1 MLRLIDSVSTSLPPV
16 LTETPVHDQPP
27 SSRLWRARWPGALLK
42 HDAVTCLGVGL
53 LALIIRLA
61 LLPWIPIP
69 EPVIHD
75 EFSYLLGA
83 ETFAS
88 GRLTNPAHPL
98 WIHFET
104 FHVNQQPTYA
114 TKYPPA
120 QSLVLALGQ
129 RLLGNYWFG
138 VWLSVGFMC
147 ACLTWMLQGWVARR
161 YALMGGLIAIA
172 QWGITGYWIN
182 SYWGGAL
189 GAAGGAL
196 VLGAVPR
203 LARRVA
209 ASSMA
214 LGALGVLLLVS
225 TRPFEGAFTATGAL
239 VALVIWRR
247 RAGCRVSELFLT
259 KTALPAAMLLVA
271 GVASMAYYNY
281 RVTGHPLMLPY
292 LVNQRQYSSSPHL
305 WILPPSPSLSYRH
318 DIMRRFWVDWDRPLY
333 FEARANPGIVL
344 NRFVRFILPFF
355 INPLTGLLIA
365 IAIVLRRGWKV
376 YLAVDLAAVPA
387 AAILLEKSS
396 WMHYFSPA
404 TGLVLVV
411 AMCGLQF
418 LRTLRIRGLRL
429 GRSAVV
435 MFAGVFLVY
444 SVLGIASDIRS
455 TGTNAFSDHRR
466 SVIHTLEAAGGRHLV
481 IVHYSPEHSVH
492 EEWVYN
498 HADIDG
504 SSIVWAHDMGTQQN
518 RELVDYYRARKIWV
532 LDPDNGPSLL
542 PYSRNP

>member
-1 MLRLIDSVSTSLPPV
+1 
-16 LTETPVHDQPP
+16 LTETPLPDQPP
-27 SSRLWRARWPGALLK
+27 SSALWRVRWTGRFLK
-42 HDAVTCLGVGL
+42 HDAVTCLGIGL
-53 LALIIRLA
+53 LALIIRLV

-69 EPVIHD
+69 EPTVHD

-88 GRLTNPAHPL
+88 GRLTNPTHPL

-129 RLLGNYWFG
+129 RLFGNYWFG

-147 ACLTWMLQGWVARR
+147 ACLTWMLHGWVARR

-209 ASSMA
+209 APSMA
-214 LGALGVLLLVS
+214 FGALGVLLLAN
-225 TRPFEGAFTATGAL
+225 TRPFEGALTAMGAL

-247 RAGCRVSELFLT
+247 RAGRRVSELFLT
-259 KTALPAAMLLVA
+259 KAVLPAAALLVA

-281 RVTGHPLMLPY
+281 RVTGDPIVIPY
-292 LVNQRQYSSSPHL
+292 IVNQKQYSSSPHL
-305 WILPPSPSLSYRH
+305 WILPPGHPVSYRH
-318 DIMRRFWVDWDRPLY
+318 DIMRRFWIEWDRPLY
-333 FEARANPGIVL
+333 FEARANPGIL
-344 NRFVRFILPFF
+344 LHRFMRFVLPFF
-355 INPLTGLLIA
+355 INPLTAVLIA
-365 IAIVLRRGWKV
+365 IAVVLRRGWKV
-376 YLAVDLAAVPA
+376 YLALVLAVVPA
-387 AAILLEKSS
+387 VGILVEKSS

-418 LRTLRIRGLRL
+418 LRTARIRGRRL
-429 GRSAVV
+429 GTSAVV
-435 MFAGVFLVY
+435 VFAGVFLMYTAFGV
-444 SVLGIASDIRS
+444 ASGIRS
-455 TGTNAFSDHRR
+455 IGPDAFADQRR

-481 IVHYSPEHSVH
+481 IVHYSPEHSIH

-498 HADIDG
+498 HPDIDG
-504 SSIVWAHDMGTQQN
+504 SPIVWAHDMGAQQN
-518 RELVDYYRARKIWV
+518 RQLVDYYRGRKIWL
-532 LDPDNGPSLL
+532 LDPDAGPSLL
-542 PYSRNP
+542 PYPANP